1 MFAGSRNGIS
11 WSAELKCLFGPLF
24 LCSFMWLPLTAKSC
38 KNLLREVLLCRALCI
53 LAKPRALLM
62 VWVWAWQI
70 MGQPGTNSFLRELSG
85 VSFEQEKALDVYGP
99 VTSVVGAEHLQS
111 PECVPW

>member
-1 MFAGSRNGIS
+1 
-11 WSAELKCLFGPLF
+11 
-24 LCSFMWLPLTAKSC
+24 
-38 KNLLREVLLCRALCI
+38 
-53 LAKPRALLM
+53 
-62 VWVWAWQI
+62 